1 MDDKQLE
8 ERLSLLKS
16 SYDRLPSSIDPG
28 KILTKIENE
37 NNVPPIEKKIRGSK
51 RQRITVWAVSLAS
64 VLVIGLLGT
73 TYLTDSDNT
82 TISDENYSDEDLEKF
97 KSRYKEERLKRQKIL
112 QMNDAEFTALDFVQ
126 YADNIFSSQIAPG
139 TLEGKNDDISIQEA
153 YDLAIEGLNL
163 PSEMIEVAKQRG
175 KINSKESSYFVEDF
189 VTKTENLVFYYE
201 QILRDNEDALK
212 VAKHEGRLSE
222 HVLIA
227 NRYNLSKEIQS
238 MIEVL

>member
-51 RQRITVWAVSLAS
+51 RQRITVWAVSVAS

-82 TISDENYSDEDLEKF
+82 TISDGNYSDEDLEKF

-126 YADNIFSSQIAPG
+126 YAD
-139 TLEGKNDDISIQEA
+139 
-153 YDLAIEGLNL
+153 
-163 PSEMIEVAKQRG
+163 
-175 KINSKESSYFVEDF
+175 
-189 VTKTENLVFYYE
+189 
-201 QILRDNEDALK
+201 
-212 VAKHEGRLSE
+212 
-222 HVLIA
+222 
-227 NRYNLSKEIQS
+227 
-238 MIEVL
+238 